1 MLSRRAAANA
11 RIRVR
16 SRARFFKQAPAL
28 LAVPPL
34 IAARRAPWIDALRT
48 MAQQLDKPLS
58 EAHPTAM
65 DLKLSAELEARLHL
79 ENVFE
84 PPEECARREEVLG
97 EINEALQ
104 QWVRDASLA
113 KGIEADLDPRCNL
126 YTFGSYR
133 LGVHGPAAD
142 IDTLCIGPRHLEARA
157 DYFGSEWEEFRGSF
171 YEVMKA
177 HPGTDKIVAVP
188 DAVVPE
194 LKLVFRGF
202 EVDMAYTSLPSFV
215 SVPED
220 LDVCQTSILQ
230 NLDDPSVKSL
240 NGCRVA
246 DQLLRLVPNHDAFR
260 TALRALR
267 VWAKHRGVYSNVMG
281 YFGGVNLAILVARV
295 CQLYPNAAPSM
306 LVYSFFQLWD
316 AWQWTT
322 PVMLTPIVDEGHGLR
337 VWDERVNKAERFQ
350 LMKIITPAYP
360 AQNSTFNVTN
370 STLHVL
376 KDAFRAGRETCAKIL
391 LGQAKW
397 EALWSPLPFFTMHKH
412 YLQVLVCALNEE
424 DFKKWEGWVHSRI
437 RMLVQGVETCS
448 GGALVAHPY
457 PERKQDPA
465 KDEKLHCIYYLGL
478 GPAPAPA
485 AGAAPPRGTLN
496 LNPAVEQFQ
505 MLVTN
510 WVNRSDGTVQWQPGM
525 EVHVR
530 HMKRKDVPPWA
541 VAEGERATE
550 TATFADP
557 EAAAAAQAKLAEATA
572 AAEAEKTEDA
582 TARGNKRAREE
593 DEGAHVETAA
603 ETETERETETA
614 DEPVAKRAAVEDAN
628 GVPAANRS
636 APEDARENAADGD
649 AGETGGNAEA
659 KGDAETESDEDE
671 EGDALAAP
679 EPLDDDIAGLD
690 DGDEPIGGLAGVGS
704 GSGGGSA
711 SAKLAG
717 GKLKV
722 SFASVVKK

>member
-1 MLSRRAAANA
+1 
-11 RIRVR
+11 
-16 SRARFFKQAPAL
+16 
-28 LAVPPL
+28 
-34 IAARRAPWIDALRT
+34 

-142 IDTLCIGPRHLEARA
+142 IDTLCIGPRHLSRA

-370 STLHVL
+370 STLNVL

-582 TARGNKRAREE
+582 TARGNKRARKE

>member
-1 MLSRRAAANA
+1 
-11 RIRVR
+11 
-16 SRARFFKQAPAL
+16 
-28 LAVPPL
+28 
-34 IAARRAPWIDALRT
+34 
-48 MAQQLDKPLS
+48 
-58 EAHPTAM
+58 M
-65 DLKLSAELEARLHL
+65 DLKLSADLEARLHL

-84 PPEECARREEVLG
+84 APEECTRREEVLG

-104 QWVRDASLA
+104 QWCKARSAS
-113 KGIEADLDPRCNL
+113 KGIEEDLDPRCNL

-142 IDTLCIGPRHLEARA
+142 IDTLCIGPRHLTRA
-157 DYFGSEWEEFRGSF
+157 EDFFGSEWTGYEGSF
-171 YEVMKA
+171 YLEMKN
-177 HPGTDKIVAVP
+177 HPGTDQVVAVP

-202 EVDMAYTSLPSFV
+202 EIDIAYVCMGSYV

-230 NLDDPSVKSL
+230 NLDDASVKSL

-260 TALRALR
+260 ITLRALR
-267 VWAKHRGVYSNVMG
+267 VWAKERGVYSNVLG
-281 YFGGVNLAILVARV
+281 YFGGVNLALLVARV

-316 AWQWTT
+316 AWQWST

-360 AQNSTFNVTN
+360 AQNSTFNVTH

-376 KDAFRAGRETCAKIL
+376 KNEFKRGREVCAEIL
-391 LGQAKW
+391 MSKKRW
-397 EALWSPLPFFTMHKH
+397 ESLWEPLPFFTMHKH
-412 YLQVLVCALNEE
+412 YLQVTIAAVSED
-424 DFKKWEGWVHSRI
+424 DFKKWEGWVHSRL

-448 GGALVAHPY
+448 GGALAHPY

-478 GPAPAPA
+478 GPRPRRPRG
-485 AGAAPPRGTLN
+485 GAAARDAQPE
-496 LNPAVEQFQ
+496 PAVEQFQ

-530 HMKRKDVPPWA
+530 HMKRRTCRLGPSRRASARPKRRRSPIRRRRA
-541 VAEGERATE
+541 RAGEVGRG
-550 TATFADP
+550 DGGGGG
-557 EAAAAAQAKLAEATA
+557 
-572 AAEAEKTEDA
+572 EKTEDA

-603 ETETERETETA
+603 ETRETERETETA

-628 GVPAANRS
+628 GVPAASRS
-636 APEDARENAADGD
+636 APDARANAADGD
-649 AGETGGNAEA
+649 AARTGETRRRRRTRRPRATRTRKGTPSRRRNPWTMISRVWTTVMSRSGVWPGSVRGRAGGARRE
-659 KGDAETESDEDE
+659 
-671 EGDALAAP
+671 
-679 EPLDDDIAGLD
+679 
-690 DGDEPIGGLAGVGS
+690 LAGES
-704 GSGGGSA
+704 SR
-711 SAKLAG
+711 
-717 GKLKV
+717 
-722 SFASVVKK
+722 

>member
-1 MLSRRAAANA
+1 
-11 RIRVR
+11 
-16 SRARFFKQAPAL
+16 
-28 LAVPPL
+28 
-34 IAARRAPWIDALRT
+34 

-142 IDTLCIGPRHLEARA
+142 IDTLCIGPRHLSRA

-424 DFKKWEGWVHSRI
+424 DFKKWEGWVRF
-437 RMLVQGVETCS
+437 
-448 GGALVAHPY
+448 AHPHVGAGSGDVQRRRARRA
-457 PERKQDPA
+457 PVPGA
-465 KDEKLHCIYYLGL
+465 KAGSRQGREAALHLLPGSWPRARA
-478 GPAPAPA
+478 GR
-485 AGAAPPRGTLN
+485 GAAPPRGTLN

-572 AAEAEKTEDA
+572 AAERRRRRTRRRGETN
-582 TARGNKRAREE
+582 ARGKRTRAPTSKPPPRRKPSERRKPPTNPSRNGPRWRTRTACPRRTDRRPRRRERTPPTATPARRAGTRRRKETRRPRATRTRKGTPSRRRNPWTMISRVWTTVMSRSGVWRGSVRGRAGGARARNS
-593 DEGAHVETAA
+593 
-603 ETETERETETA
+603 R
-614 DEPVAKRAAVEDAN
+614 
-628 GVPAANRS
+628 
-636 APEDARENAADGD
+636 
-649 AGETGGNAEA
+649 GE
-659 KGDAETESDEDE
+659 S
-671 EGDALAAP
+671 
-679 EPLDDDIAGLD
+679 
-690 DGDEPIGGLAGVGS
+690 S
-704 GSGGGSA
+704 R
-711 SAKLAG
+711 
-717 GKLKV
+717 
-722 SFASVVKK
+722 